1 MQGEGGDGG
10 GGGSEGSGDGES
22 SMQGKGGDGGGGGN
36 EGSGDGESS
45 FRSDLTTL
53 VNDYARRPDTIH
65 RKGGGMN
72 FKGDMGAMSG
82 AGKLT

>member
-22 SMQGKGGDGGGGGN
+22 S
-36 EGSGDGESS
+36 

-53 VNDYARRPDTIH
+53 INDYARRPDTIR